1 MGIFDSVG
9 QIMQLKNAYSQDPNG
24 LIQSILNSN
33 PNTQQMASQSFNGDA
48 RSVVQRLLNSGVVD
62 QSGLNRALEQAKGVY
77 SMLTNRY

>member
-1 MGIFDSVG
+1 MGLFESIG

-33 PNTQQMASQSFNGDA
+33 PHTQQIAGQNFNGDA

-62 QSGLNRALEQAKGVY
+62 QNGLNQALEQAKGIY
-77 SMLTNRY
+77 SALKNGY

>member
-33 PNTQQMASQSFNGDA
+33 PNTQQMAGQSFNGDA